1 LDVYTISLSCLPQ
14 VRRFSFLGWCLVVL
28 ETPQNLMFLNNE
40 TSSLSWLYFNIWAM
54 VEAFGNYFSPAC
66 NAELVKRYP
75 QRPLTGKRHE
85 YWWTCLLLWFFTLC
99 QPHQRYP
106 S

>member
-40 TSSLSWLYFNIWAM
+40 TSSLSWLYFNI
-54 VEAFGNYFSPAC
+54 
-66 NAELVKRYP
+66 
-75 QRPLTGKRHE
+75 
-85 YWWTCLLLWFFTLC
+85 
-99 QPHQRYP
+99 
-106 S
+106 